1 MTAKA
6 ASRQEIIMN
15 FSMPPSS
22 EDIMVMARQIVD
34 TLPDELTAKTEELQL
49 EVEEFPDETIEQDMD
64 LSSPYELLALFHS
77 GKEIAPGIQK
87 KVANGEDRLVLYR
100 RSILDLW
107 CETGEDLAVLVRE
120 IMIEEL
126 GRGFE
131 FSEDDIQEMI
141 RRHHQGL
148 L

>member
-1 MTAKA
+1 
-6 ASRQEIIMN
+6 MN